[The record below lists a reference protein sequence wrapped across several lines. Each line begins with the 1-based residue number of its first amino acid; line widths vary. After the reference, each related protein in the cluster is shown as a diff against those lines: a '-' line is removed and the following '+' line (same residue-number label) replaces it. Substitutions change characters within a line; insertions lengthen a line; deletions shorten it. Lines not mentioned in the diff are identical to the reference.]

1 MTLPVVSQV
10 ISKGDIKSTINEKGD
25 TLIVMNLRDVKLI
38 LTDLLEYEVTDSL
51 LNVYIERD
59 SLNTEKVVLKDGMI
73 ERLKLQNLNKDD
85 IITNLNEMVT
95 NKDKMIT
102 LKDDL
107 IKLQKR
113 EIKKQKNLKRV
124 GFISAVVLPIL
135 TLILLL

>member
-1 MTLPVVSQV
+1 
-10 ISKGDIKSTINEKGD
+10 
-25 TLIVMNLRDVKLI
+25 MNLRDVKLI

-59 SLNTEKVVLKDGMI
+59 SLNTEKVVLKNGMI

-85 IITNLNEMVT
+85 IITNLNEMLT

-102 LKDDL
+102 LKEDL

>member
-1 MTLPVVSQV
+1 
-10 ISKGDIKSTINEKGD
+10 
-25 TLIVMNLRDVKLI
+25 MNLRDVKLI
-38 LTDLLEYEVTDSL
+38 LTDLLEYEITDSL

-59 SLNTEKVVLKDGMI
+59 SLNTVKVVLKDRMI
-73 ERLKLQNLNKDD
+73 ERLKLQNLNNDGVIK
-85 IITNLNEMVT
+85 NLNDILT
-95 NKDKMIT
+95 NKDKSIT

-107 IKLQKR
+107 IKTQKR

>member
-85 IITNLNEMVT
+85 IITNLNEILT